1 MNGIDCIADTNGL
14 LYILSGNPCVDGILD
29 LSLGISVIT
38 EMELLGFKGI
48 TAPEIRLIKSMLR
61 ECEILPVTTLIKE
74 ATIRLKQK
82 NGVKLPDAIIAS
94 TAKVNGLPLISADKG
109 FLNIPDLNFILLTP

>member
-1 MNGIDCIADTNGL
+1 MNGIDCIADTNVL

-48 TAPEIRLIKSMLR
+48 TAPE
-61 ECEILPVTTLIKE
+61 
-74 ATIRLKQK
+74 IRLKQK

>member
-1 MNGIDCIADTNGL
+1 MNGIDCIADTNVL

-38 EMELLGFKGI
+38 EMELLSFKGI